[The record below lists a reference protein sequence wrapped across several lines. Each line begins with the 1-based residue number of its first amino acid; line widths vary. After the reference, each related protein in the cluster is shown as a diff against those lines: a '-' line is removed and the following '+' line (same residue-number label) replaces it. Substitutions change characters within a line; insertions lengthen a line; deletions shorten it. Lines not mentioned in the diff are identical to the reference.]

1 VHLTRLDIDGLRC
14 LRAVSMAPCAG
25 LNLLIGDNGA
35 GKTSVLEALYVLG
48 AGKSFRS
55 GGTDALL
62 ARGAPALQ
70 VYGECESGQGK
81 LRLGFERTRSSWRG
95 LLNGERVTD
104 LASLALAVPVV
115 CFSPE
120 SHELVS
126 GASDVRR
133 RFFDW
138 IVFHVEPRF
147 AEAHRRYA
155 RVLRQRN
162 LLLKRGVADQELHI
176 WTTQLAELGEDLEAL
191 RAQVFPRF
199 REAMVRSL
207 GDMLSELG
215 APDLLWRR
223 GWREDIGLLARLA
236 MLEERELAVGH
247 TLAGPH
253 RADWT
258 VSFDR
263 RPIREQGSRGQQ
275 KLVALAAVF
284 VAALLYREW
293 RAQPP
298 IVALDDLASEL
309 DIEHQRRTVRQCAE
323 LGAQVWV
330 TGTQRLAALDAWPG
344 PSAMFHVEHGS
355 VRPG

>member
-1 VHLTRLDIDGLRC
+1 MHLTRLDVDGLRC
-14 LRAVSMAPCAG
+14 LRSVSVTPCPG
-25 LNLLIGDNGA
+25 VNVLIGENGA

-62 ARGAPALQ
+62 GRGASALR
-70 VYGECESGQGK
+70 VYGECLSEQGTV
-81 LRLGFERTRSSWRG
+81 RLGFERTRSSWRG
-95 LLNGERVTD
+95 LLNGERVSE
-104 LASLALAVPVV
+104 LASLALAIPVV

-126 GASDVRR
+126 GASEVRR

-147 AEAHRRYA
+147 AEVHRRYA
-155 RVLRQRN
+155 RLLRQRN
-162 LLLKRGVADQELHI
+162 HLLKRGQVDEELRAWTAQLAEHGEALESLRAAVFPAFREAMTVALGDM
-176 WTTQLAELGEDLEAL
+176 LAELGEPE
-191 RAQVFPRF
+191 V
-199 REAMVRSL
+199 
-207 GDMLSELG
+207 
-215 APDLLWRR
+215 LWRR
-223 GWREDIGLLARLA
+223 GWREGVGLGERLR
-236 MLEERELAVGH
+236 MLCERELAVGH
-247 TLAGPH
+247 TLVGPH
-253 RADWT
+253 RADWS

-275 KLVALAAVF
+275 KLVALAAAF
-284 VAALLYREW
+284 VTARLYRQW
-293 RAQPP
+293 RSQPP

-323 LGAQVWV
+323 LGAQLWV
-330 TGTQRLAALDAWPG
+330 TGTQRPAALDVWPG

>member
-1 VHLTRLDIDGLRC
+1 MYLTRLDINGLRC
-14 LRAVSMAPCAG
+14 LRAVSMGPCAG

-62 ARGAPALQ
+62 GRGASALQ
-70 VYGECESGQGK
+70 VYAECESGQGRV
-81 LRLGFERTRSSWRG
+81 RLGFERTRGSWRG
-95 LLNGERVTD
+95 LLNGERVTE

-155 RVLRQRN
+155 RALRQRN
-162 LLLKRGVADQELHI
+162 QLLKRGLVDHELRI

-191 RAQVFPRF
+191 RATVFPRF
-199 REAMVRSL
+199 RETMGRSL
-207 GDMLSELG
+207 SDMLSELG
-215 APDLLWRR
+215 EPDVMWRR
-223 GWREDIGLLARLA
+223 GWREEIGLAERLTL
-236 MLEERELAVGH
+236 LEERELAVGH

-253 RADWT
+253 RADWS

-284 VAALLYREW
+284 VAASLYREW
-293 RAQPP
+293 RSQPP

-330 TGTQRLAALDAWPG
+330 SGTQPLAALDVWPG
-344 PSAMFHVEHGS
+344 PSASFHVEHGS
-355 VRPG
+355 VRPA